1 MHCEEEEDSTPLLLA
16 LAVGYFVILFAA
28 SAENLHRIDGELR
41 LLEHR
46 MIAYANGCLRR
57 RR

>member
-28 SAENLHRIDGELR
+28 SAENLLTT
-41 LLEHR
+41 
-46 MIAYANGCLRR
+46 N
-57 RR
+57 